1 MLRHAHFGTK
11 SRLLQEKRLI
21 HWGFK
26 RTKADRSTSHQ
37 ASKIIS
43 DEFRP
48 TLSIGFEN
56 LHRSLDIDAPIK
68 QGAPN

>member
-1 MLRHAHFGTK
+1 MAAKGRK
-11 SRLLQEKRLI
+11 RQEKKLI

-26 RTKADRSTSHQ
+26 RMKADISTSRQ
-37 ASKIIS
+37 AAKIIS

-48 TLSIGFEN
+48 TLSSGFEN